1 MSLYKKTGNEIR
13 NSNGVR
19 QKSVKLQRPLG
30 KEAFLGGCKER
41 CTLLESWGEQMG
53 LSSNHQVTQ
62 LLRAWTAGDQDA
74 LEKLTPLV
82 YEQLH
87 RVAQRYMAG
96 QRPGHTLQ
104 TTALVNEVYLR
115 LVDCSR
121 VNWQDRAHFLAVS
134 AQLMRR
140 ILIDFA
146 RSRGY
151 QKRGGDVVHLS
162 LDDAPSVSNEPD
174 ADIVALDDA
183 LKALAEVDG
192 RKSKVVELKF
202 FGGLSIEETA
212 EVLKV
217 STETVVRDWRL
228 ARAWLLRELSGEA

>member
-1 MSLYKKTGNEIR
+1 MGD
-13 NSNGVR
+13 
-19 QKSVKLQRPLG
+19 
-30 KEAFLGGCKER
+30 
-41 CTLLESWGEQMG
+41 MG
-53 LSSNHQVTQ
+53 LSSSHEVTQ

-174 ADIVALDDA
+174 ADVVALDDA
-183 LKALAEVDG
+183 IKALAEVDG
-192 RKSKVVELKF
+192 RKSKVVELRF

-217 STETVVRDWRL
+217 SNETVVRDWRL
-228 ARAWLLRELSGEA
+228 ARAWLLRELSREA